1 VETGAPRY
9 TWSVAQWRL
18 EQVTG
23 RRSQARMEAAQQKK
37 QKHHFRIQYGMMT
50 GKLTSLYGPTQTSE
64 FLEGVSVGKCNYWK
78 RKYLDPTFHSGSWGG
93 FSLENMETWL
103 YTNCFG
109 KYLRLT
115 PTCRLANTPNSF
127 VSWGY
132 YLNWIKCVLHLGWL
146 KAKFL
151 DESHFVDKDLYPRKV
166 VGPQGRPSHR
176 VRPGRLD
183 QSFTMTLLLDL
194 TNTVKPFF
202 FTIRY
207 QSNTVWDFY
216 TTLVDAIYAGNL
228 RSGHILIVDNA
239 SVHFGQQAVDDILA
253 LLHEHNIRLLFL
265 PKYSPELN
273 PCELVFAQL
282 KSYVRRHR
290 YQSLSL
296 IEVILDGLVSIPYKS
311 IVRYYA
317 RCTSLYYRYVVATH
331 RHCTDDH
338 EEAEEEE
345 QNAAEAEQEEYQE
358 YQEEQDSTRD
368 GQLQTDDEFDPMAV
382 G

>member
-1 VETGAPRY
+1 
-9 TWSVAQWRL
+9 
-18 EQVTG
+18 
-23 RRSQARMEAAQQKK
+23 
-37 QKHHFRIQYGMMT
+37 MMT

-93 FSLENMETWL
+93 FRGFKFGEDGNLALHKLLWEVFEIDPNLSLGQ
-103 YTNCFG
+103 YTELVRELGVTDITKWKIGEIF
-109 KYLRLT
+109 R
-115 PTCRLANTPNSF
+115 
-127 VSWGY
+127 SWGWSWKVPAQKQLKKYTPENIIY
-132 YLNWIKCVLHLGWL
+132 YLNWIKCVLHLDWL